1 MFIFQQNCS
10 CRVNSGEWP
19 DSCIPVPFLGS
30 KVSVLLIDEKIMRF
44 GYQLTLEDSSFPMW
58 TWVLGNLR

>member
-10 CRVNSGEWP
+10 CRVNLGEKP
-19 DSCIPVPFLGS
+19 DSCTPVPFLGNR
-30 KVSVLLIDEKIMRF
+30 VSVLLIDEIMLF
-44 GYQLTLEDSSFPMW
+44 GYQLTIEDSSFPMW